1 MRILITNDD
10 GVHSQGLRILARR
23 LKSLG
28 EVTVIAPDRERNAA
42 SHALTLHK
50 PLRVERLA
58 DGLYG
63 VNGTPTDC
71 VNLGANAL
79 LEHRPDLVVSGI
91 NKGGNLGDDVTYS
104 GTVSAAI
111 EGTLLGIPSF
121 AVSLLNDGEFH
132 FATAAEFA
140 VRLARL
146 IEGQGL
152 PKDTLLNVNV
162 PNLPISAIRGVKITC
177 LGKRIYDKS
186 NIVAKTD
193 PRGRAYYWIGVNE
206 TSWEDRKD
214 TDDLAIRDRM
224 VSVTPI
230 HLDLTN
236 YAVLDRLQGW
246 ESLLAKKVRQRR
258 RVKEN
263 KKPGRATDV

>member
-1 MRILITNDD
+1 LRILVTNDD
-10 GVHSQGLRILARR
+10 GVHSKGLHLLAKR

-50 PLRVERLA
+50 PLRVEEITP
-58 DGLYG
+58 GVYS

-71 VNLGANAL
+71 VNLGANVIL
-79 LEHRPDLVVSGI
+79 DKRPDLVVSGI

-111 EGTLLGIPSF
+111 EGTLLGIPSL
-121 AVSLLNDGEFH
+121 AVSLLGDGEFQ

-146 IEGQGL
+146 IGEKGL
-152 PKDTLLNVNV
+152 PKETLLNMNV
-162 PNLPISAIRGVKITC
+162 PNLPLPAVRGVKITR
-177 LGKRIYDKS
+177 LGKRIYVN

-193 PRGRAYYWIGVNE
+193 PRGRAYYWIGAND
-206 TSWEDRKD
+206 TAWEDRKD
-214 TDDLAIRDRM
+214 TDDLAVRDGM

-236 YAVLDRLQGW
+236 HTILDRLREW
-246 ESLLAKKVRQRR
+246 EPKLGKKAPKKNKTGRR
-258 RVKEN
+258 TR
-263 KKPGRATDV
+263 

>member
-1 MRILITNDD
+1 MRILVTNDD

-23 LKSLG
+23 LKTLG
-28 EVTVIAPDRERNAA
+28 EVYIVAPDRERNAA

-50 PLRVERLA
+50 PLRVEML
-58 DGLYG
+58 GNGIYG

-71 VNLGANAL
+71 VNLGASTL
-79 LEHRPDLVVSGI
+79 LDRRPDLVVSGI

-121 AVSLLNDGEFH
+121 AVSQLNDGEFH
-132 FATAAEFA
+132 FDTAAEFA

-146 IEGQGL
+146 IGKEGL

-162 PNLPISAIRGVKITC
+162 PNLPISGIRGVKVTS
-177 LGKRIYDKS
+177 LGKRIYDQS
-186 NIVAKTD
+186 NIVTKTD
-193 PRGRAYYWIGVNE
+193 PRGRAYYWIGLNE

-214 TDDLAIRDRM
+214 TDYLAICEEKI
-224 VSVTPI
+224 SVTPV

-236 YAVLDRLQGW
+236 YAVLERLRGW
-246 ESLLAKKVRQRR
+246 EPLLSKKSRR
-258 RVKEN
+258 RPKSKE
-263 KKPGRATDV
+263 T

>member
-1 MRILITNDD
+1 LRILVTNDD
-10 GVHSQGLRILARR
+10 GVHSKGLHLLARR
-23 LKSLG
+23 LKSVG

-50 PLRVERLA
+50 PLRVERLG

-79 LEHRPDLVVSGI
+79 LDQRPDLVVSGI

-121 AVSLLNDGEFH
+121 AVSLLNDGEYH
-132 FATAAEFA
+132 FSTAAEFA
-140 VRLARL
+140 VYLARL
-146 IEGQGL
+146 IGEQRL

-162 PNLPISAIRGVKITC
+162 PNLPISSIRGVKVTC
-177 LGKRIYDKS
+177 LGKRIYDRS

-193 PRGRAYYWIGVNE
+193 PRGRAYYWIGANE

-214 TDDLAIRDRM
+214 TDDLAIRDKM
-224 VSVTPI
+224 ISVTPI

-236 YAVLDRLQGW
+236 YAVLDRLRAW
-246 ESLLAKKVRQRR
+246 EPLLSKKIQRR
-258 RVKEN
+258 RRGKEAR
-263 KKPGRATDV
+263 KP

>member
-1 MRILITNDD
+1 MVTNDD
-10 GVHSQGLRILARR
+10 GVHSKGLHQLAKR

-50 PLRVERLA
+50 PLRVEQMGDA
-58 DGLYG
+58 LYA

-71 VNLGANAL
+71 VNLGVNAL
-79 LEHRPDLVVSGI
+79 LDKRPNLVVSGI
-91 NKGGNLGDDVTYS
+91 NKGGNVGDDVTYS

-121 AVSLLNDGEFH
+121 AVSLFNDGEFN
-132 FATAAEFA
+132 FAAAAEFA

-146 IEGQGL
+146 IVEHGL

-162 PNLPISAIRGVKITC
+162 PNLPISAIRGVKVTC
-177 LGKRIYDKS
+177 LGKRIYDRS

-193 PRGRAYYWIGVNE
+193 PRGRGYYWIGANE
-206 TSWEDRKD
+206 TSWEERKD

-236 YAVLDRLQGW
+236 YAVLERLRGW
-246 ESLLAKKVRQRR
+246 EPLLNKKARR
-258 RVKEN
+258 RPKE
-263 KKPGRATDV
+263 KQV

>member
-1 MRILITNDD
+1 MTLRILVTNDD
-10 GVHSQGLRILARR
+10 GVHSKGLHLLAKR

-50 PLRVERLA
+50 PLRVEQMG
-58 DGLYG
+58 DGIFG

-71 VNLGANAL
+71 VNLGVNAL
-79 LEHRPDLVVSGI
+79 LDKRPNLVVSGI
-91 NKGGNLGDDVTYS
+91 NKGGNVGDDVTYS

-121 AVSLLNDGEFH
+121 AVSLFNDGEFH
-132 FATAAEFA
+132 FAAAAEFA

-146 IEGQGL
+146 IGEHGL

-162 PNLPISAIRGVKITC
+162 PNLPISAIRGVKVTC
-177 LGKRIYDKS
+177 LGKRIYDRN

-214 TDDLAIRDRM
+214 TDDLAIRDKM

-236 YAVLDRLQGW
+236 YAVLERLRDW
-246 ESLLAKKVRQRR
+246 EPLLNKKVRRR
-258 RVKEN
+258 PKGKRV
-263 KKPGRATDV
+263 

>member
-1 MRILITNDD
+1 LRVLVTNDD
-10 GVHSQGLRILARR
+10 GVHSKGLHLLAKR

-50 PLRVERLA
+50 PLRVEQL
-58 DGLYG
+58 GNGFYS

-79 LEHRPDLVVSGI
+79 LDKRPDLVVSGI

-111 EGTLLGIPSF
+111 EGILLGIPSV
-121 AVSLLNDGEFH
+121 AVSLLDDGEFQ

-140 VRLARL
+140 VRLVRL
-146 IEGQGL
+146 IGKHGL

-162 PNLPISAIRGVKITC
+162 PNLPISAVRGVKITS

-193 PRGRAYYWIGVNE
+193 PRGRAYYWIGANE

-214 TDDLAIRDRM
+214 TDDLAIRDKM

-236 YAVLDRLQGW
+236 YVVLNRLREW
-246 ESLLAKKVRQRR
+246 EPMLATKVRR
-258 RVKEN
+258 
-263 KKPGRATDV
+263 KK